1 VDLRAICDS
10 GPIARQIGGCASG
23 RGRKLGVCLMSWN
36 VSEVAIL
43 LADITG
49 STPLYEAIGDAAAAR
64 QIVARLGGLQS
75 IIAQR
80 GGTFIHSRGDDVL
93 CTFAEP
99 GSALRA
105 ARELLAQSTTSQLA
119 IHGGMHV
126 GPVVHAHGDIFGDAL
141 NLTARL
147 AALARPGEILTSKG
161 FVDRL
166 PPADRSSLRFLDNRI
181 FKGKSMPTGIYLLV
195 PQDSAV
201 GTEVV
206 FGRGSGHTRTKFL
219 QVVAGV
225 SVTLRYADCSRPCQE
240 QVSLSIGRSAECD
253 LVIERSWVSRQHA
266 VVTVR
271 RGKVELE
278 DRSSLGTY
286 VSPRGGH
293 EFFMRRETVVLTGS
307 GTISPARRPMDADA
321 EVIHYEV
328 LRRQPNKP
336 QQRANKDAS

>member
-1 VDLRAICDS
+1 MRPAVAV
-10 GPIARQIGGCASG
+10 
-23 RGRKLGVCLMSWN
+23 KLDVCPMSRN
-36 VSEVAIL
+36 EPEVAIL
-43 LADITG
+43 LADISG

-64 QIVARLGGLQS
+64 QIVACRDELRS
-75 IIAQR
+75 IIARR
-80 GGTFIHSRGDDVL
+80 GGTFIQSRGDDVL

-99 GSALRA
+99 SSALRA
-105 ARELLAQSTTSQLA
+105 ACELLARSSASQLA

-126 GPVVHAHGDIFGDAL
+126 GPVVHAHGDVFGDAV

-161 FVDRL
+161 FVDRM
-166 PPADRSSLRFLDNRI
+166 PPADRSSLRVLDTRI
-181 FKGKSMPTGIYLLV
+181 LKGKSTPTEIYSLI
-195 PQDSAV
+195 PEDSAV
-201 GTEVV
+201 RTEVV
-206 FGRGSGHTRTKFL
+206 FGRGSGHTRTKFQ
-219 QVVAGV
+219 QVVADV
-225 SVTLRYADCSRPCQE
+225 SVTLRYADWSRPCRE
-240 QVSLSIGRSAECD
+240 QVSLSIGRSVECD

-293 EFFMRRETVVLTGS
+293 EFFIRRETVVLTGS
-307 GTISPARRPMDADA
+307 GTISPARRPTDAND

-328 LRRQPNKP
+328 VGRRSSKP
-336 QQRANKDAS
+336 HQRANKDAS